1 MKDQSK
7 LPSQETIT
15 RTPFPKSKKI
25 FVKGKLHPVEV
36 AMREIET
43 DDEIEIR
50 NGSLRKE
57 KFKITVYD
65 TSGSYTDPGADVN
78 VHVGLQPLRRAWI
91 LQRNDVDELEEF
103 SSAYSNERLNDAK
116 LNSIHFSN

>member
-1 MKDQSK
+1 MTNQSK

-15 RTPFPKSKKI
+15 RTPFPKSEKI
-25 FVKGKLHPVEV
+25 YVKGKLHPVEV

-50 NGSLRKE
+50 NGTIRKE

-65 TSGSYTDPGADVN
+65 TSGPYTDPSVHVN
-78 VHVGLQPLRRAWI
+78 VREGLKPLRAKWI
-91 LQRNDVDELEEF
+91 EERGDTESLSQPALTRNNCR
-103 SSAYSNERLNDAK
+103 SSLRGSPTK
-116 LNSIHFSN
+116 G